1 MEHQYVDGNFFRN
14 MPYQNIIVMIKQV
27 LKQDDGIENFCGNN
41 SKKVTGTQQDPCFL
55 IKKTQRNIATN
66 IAHEHAAAYRSWK

>member
-1 MEHQYVDGNFFRN
+1 MSQKRSANSVKHCIFITV
-14 MPYQNIIVMIKQV
+14 
-27 LKQDDGIENFCGNN
+27 KQDDGIENFCGNN